1 MQQGDAL
8 SGRGYTREIRK
19 TSSKPWLAM
28 TSKPSKSL
36 TIGVSP
42 TSLHKLKSA
51 AALKG
56 VTVEDFVVKAAVAD
70 ALRTSSPTEII
81 NLTARGYKRVLQ
93 RIDATTALSPAL
105 ARLMADYEAA
115 KIDGSNTSIAW
126 TPR

>member
-1 MQQGDAL
+1 MNGP
-8 SGRGYTREIRK
+8 GYTHGTRR

-28 TSKPSKSL
+28 TSKTSKSL

-70 ALRTSSPTEII
+70 ARRTSTPTEII
-81 NLTARGYKRVLQ
+81 NLTARGYKRVLE
-93 RIDATTALSPAL
+93 RIDATTALSPEL